1 MIWTKY
7 LLTPG
12 QEASVG
18 VPNCLNV
25 RNSWSISESPGKSGC
40 RLTCHQLSNELSH
53 QISFKDYHL
62 HKDTAQAPGVHCSG
76 VELGAKKNLWCPG
89 TFVEILYMWSCC
101 ATINSHTSKICH
113 TCTRGWPLRG
123 CSSWLEHWRSWPSQS
138 LPAWSRPSSSPASFV
153 VSSPW
158 ISAY

>member
-1 MIWTKY
+1 MRSADRSETASPPMLAGKTCFRVNILLQVNITALTFLMGCFSHRGNTGLKSGRLEVESEKKSEKHLHTLHTSNHYLVMIWTKH

-53 QISFKDYHL
+53 PFSIKNYHL
-62 HKDTAQAPGVHCSG
+62 HKDTAQAPGVHCSS
-76 VELGAKKNLWCPG
+76 VEL
-89 TFVEILYMWSCC
+89 
-101 ATINSHTSKICH
+101 
-113 TCTRGWPLRG
+113 
-123 CSSWLEHWRSWPSQS
+123 
-138 LPAWSRPSSSPASFV
+138 
-153 VSSPW
+153 
-158 ISAY
+158 